1 MVAEKLL
8 LLIAQW
14 MLDKVTQFVDD
25 SSGVRLHVLVPKKLQ
40 ILLISSLPAT
50 ANVVPVAVVQ
60 KACLEKTCKILES
73 SRKNLFSFEMMKE
86 GDNSVFGISS
96 HVNDFAF
103 FQQFW
108 RQKVKGKMR
117 FDHSS
122 PFNILE
128 QLGSKILVEDL
139 LDAGCSD
146 CLLDILPR
154 FKVEIID
161 KSPHNLLYSD
171 L

>member
-1 MVAEKLL
+1 
-8 LLIAQW
+8 
-14 MLDKVTQFVDD
+14 
-25 SSGVRLHVLVPKKLQ
+25 
-40 ILLISSLPAT
+40 
-50 ANVVPVAVVQ
+50 
-60 KACLEKTCKILES
+60 
-73 SRKNLFSFEMMKE
+73 MKE

-122 PFNILE
+122 SFHILE
-128 QLGSKILVEDL
+128 QLGSEIRVEDF
-139 LDAGCSD
+139 LDAGRSD

-154 FKVEIID
+154 FKIEIID
-161 KSPHNLLYSD
+161 KSPHDLLYPD

>member
-1 MVAEKLL
+1 
-8 LLIAQW
+8 
-14 MLDKVTQFVDD
+14 
-25 SSGVRLHVLVPKKLQ
+25 
-40 ILLISSLPAT
+40 
-50 ANVVPVAVVQ
+50 
-60 KACLEKTCKILES
+60 
-73 SRKNLFSFEMMKE
+73 MKE

-96 HVNDFAF
+96 HVNGFAF
-103 FQQFW
+103 FKQFW

-128 QLGSKILVEDL
+128 QLGSKIRVENL